1 MESPTRIVILGSSGT
16 SLDILDTLRAVNE
29 AVGREKYR
37 CIGLLDDNPSLK
49 GSTRNG
55 VEILGPLSLAGT
67 IDCFLINGVGSSR
80 SFVHKEEI
88 TLRTGCPPERFVA
101 VVHPTAS
108 VSPTA
113 VLGRGTVVMQN
124 AVVCSNARVGS
135 HIVVLPCAVIS
146 HDDVIG
152 DYTCI
157 ATGACISGN
166 VQVGKSCY
174 LGCNSAI
181 IENVHIG
188 KYCLVGMGSVVT
200 KDVEENSVVVGNP
213 ARFLRHTRD
222 NAV

>member
-1 MESPTRIVILGSSGT
+1 MESVKRVVILGSSGT
-16 SLDILDTLRAVNE
+16 SLDILDALRAVN
-29 AVGREKYR
+29 AATGREKFR

-55 VEILGPLSLAGT
+55 VAILGPLSLAGT
-67 IDCFLINGVGSSR
+67 LDCFVINGIGSSR
-80 SFVHKEEI
+80 NFVHKEEI
-88 TLRTGCPPERFVA
+88 TSRTGCPPERFVT

-113 VLGRGTVVMQN
+113 ALGPGTVVMQN

-135 HIVVLPCAVIS
+135 HVVVLPCAVIS

-157 ATGACISGN
+157 ATGACISGGA
-166 VQVGKSCY
+166 QVGKSCY

-181 IENVHIG
+181 IENVQVG
-188 KYCLVGMGSVVT
+188 NYCLVGMGSVVT
-200 KDVEENSVVVGNP
+200 RDVEENSVVVGNP
-213 ARFLRHTRD
+213 ARLLRRTK
-222 NAV
+222 

>member
-1 MESPTRIVILGSSGT
+1 MESPKRVVILGSSGT
-16 SLDILDTLRAVNE
+16 SYDILDTLRAVNE
-29 AVGREKYR
+29 AGGREVFR

-49 GSTRNG
+49 GTTRNG
-55 VEILGPLSLAGT
+55 VEILGPMSLAKT
-67 IDCFLINGVGSSR
+67 LDCFVINGVGSSR

-88 TLRTGCPPERFVA
+88 TSRTGCPPERFVT

-113 VLGRGTVVMQN
+113 VLGLGTVVMQN
-124 AVVCSNARVGS
+124 AVICSNAQVGS

-157 ATGACISGN
+157 ATGVCISGG
-166 VQVGKSCY
+166 VHVGKSCY

-181 IENVHIG
+181 IENVQVG
-188 KYCLVGMGSVVT
+188 KNCLVGMGSVVT
-200 KDVEENSVVVGNP
+200 RDVAENSVVVGNP
-213 ARFLRHTRD
+213 ARFLRHTI
-222 NAV
+222 